1 MLQQPD
7 HITILAKDVYG
18 ERKYYPMCEKAH
30 LFAKIAGTKTLTKPV
45 LKHILELGFELRY
58 HQTQE
63 ELT

>member
-1 MLQQPD
+1 MLQAPD
-7 HITILAKDVYG
+7 TVTIVARDVYG

-30 LFAKIAGTKTLTKPV
+30 LFARIAGTKTLTKET
-45 LKHILELGFELRY
+45 LKLILELGFELRY